1 VSPDASPD
9 VLPDVV
15 DEAPKAS
22 SVWTRPFLTV
32 VVTQLTF
39 GYSVSTFL
47 LMPKYL
53 STVLGASASQIGRVG
68 ALPSFAAV
76 LAAPFVGGWLDSLG
90 RKPLIA
96 LGTSLGALCAA
107 SWLLVDHLGPL
118 VYALQLCNGLAFM
131 ITFNASGTLVTD
143 QAPPERLGQAIGL
156 FGAANMS
163 MSAIA
168 PAAAEALAAHVGWH
182 AAFGLAAFAA
192 LAALGL
198 SRRIDEPARA
208 HSPRTVRP
216 SLAPTLGLAKRL
228 LPHAFAMITCGAAY
242 GAVFTYYQPF
252 VLAQGAK
259 HVSAFFIGFTLAAL
273 TTRIGLGSLPDR
285 IGRRRVSFGSYVL
298 YAGVVLGMTQI
309 TPARLLPLGF
319 LFGCAHGFFYP
330 ALNALCV
337 EQTRP
342 EQRGRVMTLVNGS
355 FQLGN
360 MSSILLFG
368 WVAERHGYP
377 LVFVLA
383 SGLAWLGV
391 LALYVEATRSSQPGG
406 SEA

>member
-1 VSPDASPD
+1 MVHEVEEVAQ
-9 VLPDVV
+9 
-15 DEAPKAS
+15 APS
-22 SVWTRPFLTV
+22 LWTRPFLMV
-32 VVTQLTF
+32 VVTQMTF

-76 LAAPFVGGWLDSLG
+76 VAAPFVGGWLDSVG

-96 LGTSLGALCAA
+96 LGCTLGASCAA
-107 SWLLVDHLGPL
+107 TWLCVDHLGPL
-118 VYALQLCNGLAFM
+118 VYLLQLVNGLAFM

-168 PAAAEALAAHVGWH
+168 PAVAESLAARASWRAAFALAAV
-182 AAFGLAAFAA
+182 AA
-192 LAALGL
+192 LCALL
-198 SRRIDEPARA
+198 MSRRILEA
-208 HSPRTVRP
+208 PRTRDP
-216 SLAPTLGLAKRL
+216 DAPRIPRSSLAPSWQVARRL
-228 LPHAFAMITCGAAY
+228 LPHSFAMISCGAAF

-252 VLAQGAK
+252 VLAHGAK
-259 HVSAFFIGFTLAAL
+259 QVSGFFIGFTVAAM
-273 TTRIGLGSLPDR
+273 TTRLGLGSLPDR
-285 IGRRRVSFGSYVL
+285 LGRRRVALGSFIFYACIVL
-298 YAGVVLGMTQI
+298 AMTQI
-309 TPARLLPLGF
+309 TPARLLALGF

-337 EQTRP
+337 EQTLP
-342 EQRGRVMTLVNGS
+342 AQRGRVMTLVNGS

-360 MSSILLFG
+360 MSSVLAFG
-368 WVAERHGYP
+368 WVAERYGYP
-377 LVFVLA
+377 TVFVLA
-383 SGLAWLGV
+383 SAVTWLGV
-391 LALYVEATRSSQPGG
+391 GALCVEATRKPRLVV
-406 SEA
+406 